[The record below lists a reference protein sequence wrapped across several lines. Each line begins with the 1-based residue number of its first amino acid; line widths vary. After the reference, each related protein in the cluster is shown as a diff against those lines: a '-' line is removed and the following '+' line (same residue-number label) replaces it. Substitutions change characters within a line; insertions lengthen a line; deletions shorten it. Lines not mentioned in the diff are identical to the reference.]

1 MPPVQLAAEDG
12 QGLRVNAPETNGG
25 VNPMTQRSTTD
36 HEEWVSQL
44 EQLTKDR
51 AGEYVTLEI
60 LHPAYGDEPEAERLP
75 FTYAADDPRDDVVI
89 IAVGGN
95 TPKYPVMLRHLI

>member
-1 MPPVQLAAEDG
+1 
-12 QGLRVNAPETNGG
+12 
-25 VNPMTQRSTTD
+25 MTQRSTTD

-60 LHPAYGDEPEAERLP
+60 LHPAYGDEPGGAPAIHVRRVRPQGRRGDHRGRGQHAQVPSGAGPPDL
-75 FTYAADDPRDDVVI
+75 TPRKKWKS
-89 IAVGGN
+89 
-95 TPKYPVMLRHLI
+95 TPISEL

>member
-1 MPPVQLAAEDG
+1 
-12 QGLRVNAPETNGG
+12 
-25 VNPMTQRSTTD
+25 MTQRATTG

-60 LHPAYGDEPEAERLP
+60 LHRAYGDEPEAEHLP
-75 FTYAADDPRDDVVI
+75 FT
-89 IAVGGN
+89 
-95 TPKYPVMLRHLI
+95 